1 MNAPISIDIRGS
13 QLLARILGP
22 VRSKMRRITSLTSK
36 ALSGNAQ
43 VFSAPARKSG
53 EMRSQPGFAP
63 APRPIF
69 IIGAPR
75 SGTSIT
81 TWALGQHP
89 NIQPMP
95 ETAWIAVMAIAAQQ
109 AYNIDSERGR
119 YSHLSNVSL
128 PPEPFLRRIGEAVD
142 KVVNDVF
149 DERCT
154 RLHGDW
160 RALGKIRNA
169 PDHPNPEMLLRRH
182 SHDPKKRWIDGTPLN
197 TKFAWGLATMFP
209 EGRFLHLVRQPHE
222 VVASLRNFDAVG
234 GIRHDIDGAIR
245 NWIDHTRQAF
255 LAQRAFG
262 SERVHVAR
270 FEELSADPRA
280 FFGGILGFLGEDW
293 SEDCLAPLGRKI
305 NSSNVEDE
313 REKVREAVRD
323 NRLYRKAKD
332 LYRQVFEWTGEEIDE
347 AALDELRANTL
358 RNATERRLIG

>member
-1 MNAPISIDIRGS
+1 MNAPILIDIRGT
-13 QLLARILGP
+13 QLLERILGP
-22 VRSKMRRITSLTSK
+22 VRSQMRRMT
-36 ALSGNAQ
+36 ALASRAPSWNARTL
-43 VFSAPARKSG
+43 SAPARKFG
-53 EMRSQPGFAP
+53 PLRSQPNFAP
-63 APRPIF
+63 TPRPIF

-109 AYNIDSERGR
+109 AYLIGSERGR
-119 YSHLSNVSL
+119 YSHLSNVGL

-160 RALGKIRNA
+160 RTLGKIRNA
-169 PDHPNPEMLLRRH
+169 PDHPSPEMLLRRH
-182 SHDPKKRWIDGTPLN
+182 SRDPKKRWIDGTPLN
-197 TKFAWGLATMFP
+197 SEFAWGLATMFP
-209 EGRFLHLVRQPHE
+209 ESRFLHLVRQPHE
-222 VVASLRNFDAVG
+222 VVASLSNFDAVG
-234 GIRHDIDGAIR
+234 GIRHDMDEAIQ
-245 NWIDHTRQAF
+245 NWIDHTGHAF
-255 LAQRAFG
+255 LAQRALGF
-262 SERVHVAR
+262 ERVHVAR
-270 FEELSADPRA
+270 FEELSADPRT
-280 FFGGILGFLGEDW
+280 FFGGILEFLGEDW

-323 NRLYRKAKD
+323 NDLYRKAED

-347 AALDELRANTL
+347 AALDELRASTL
-358 RNATERRLIG
+358 RNATGRRLIG

>member
-1 MNAPISIDIRGS
+1 MNAPISIDIRGV
-13 QLLARILGP
+13 QLLEQILGP
-22 VRSKMRRITSLTSK
+22 VRSQMRRMTALTSR
-36 ALSGNAQ
+36 ALSGYARA
-43 VFSAPARKSG
+43 FSTPARKSG
-53 EMRSQPGFAP
+53 QMRSQPGFAP

-109 AYNIDSERGR
+109 AYIIGSERGR
-119 YSHLSNVSL
+119 YSHLSNVGL

-154 RLHGDW
+154 RLHGNW
-160 RALGKIRNA
+160 RALGNIRNE
-169 PDHPNPEMLLRRH
+169 PDHPNPEMMLRRH
-182 SHDPKKRWIDGTPLN
+182 SRDPKTRWVDGTPLN
-197 TKFAWGLATMFP
+197 TEFAWGLATMFP
-209 EGRFLHLVRQPHE
+209 ECRFLHLVRQPHE
-222 VVASLRNFDAVG
+222 VVASLRNFDAAG
-234 GIRHDIDGAIR
+234 GVRHDINDAIQ

-255 LAQRAFG
+255 LAQRALG
-262 SERVHVAR
+262 AERVHVAR
-270 FEELSADPRA
+270 FNELSADPRA
-280 FFGGILGFLGEDW
+280 FFGGILAFLGEDW

-313 REKVREAVRD
+313 REKVREAVRNND
-323 NRLYRKAKD
+323 LYRKAED
-332 LYRQVFEWTGEEIDE
+332 LYRQVFEWTGEETDE
-347 AALDELRANTL
+347 AALDELRTSTL
-358 RNATERRLIG
+358 RNATGRRLIG